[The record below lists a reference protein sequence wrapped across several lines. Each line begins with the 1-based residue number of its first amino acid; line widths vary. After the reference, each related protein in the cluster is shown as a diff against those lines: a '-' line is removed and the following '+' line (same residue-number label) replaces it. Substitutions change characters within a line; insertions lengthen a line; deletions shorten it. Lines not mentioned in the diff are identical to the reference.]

1 MIRTTLDQTWR
12 PLYAIASAAAL
23 LYVIM
28 ALIPLTL
35 VFSAAPVPSSGAAV
49 LEYIASHKT
58 VYLVQLIGF
67 AGLSVPALV
76 VFLALGIALK
86 DLNKSVAAV
95 GALIGIA
102 SEILALAPPASPQS
116 LHVGLVYLSSQYTAA
131 VSDLQRLPLS
141 SAAEAFIAQA
151 NGVSV
156 VGSLTALGI
165 LILSLAMLKG
175 LFSRTTAWL
184 GIATGALG
192 ICFEILRPMLGS
204 AYIIYGTLLFL
215 WFIAVGIGFYRLTR
229 RAIMTQSATGQNG

>member
-1 MIRTTLDQTWR
+1 MKRTTLDQTWR

-28 ALIPLTL
+28 AVIPLTL
-35 VFSAAPVPSSGAAV
+35 VFSAPPVPSSGAGV
-49 LEYIASHKT
+49 LEYIASYKT

-86 DLNKSVAAV
+86 DQNKSLAAI

-116 LHVGLVYLSSQYTAA
+116 LHVGLVYLSNQYAA
-131 VSDLQRLPLS
+131 AASDAQRLALS
-141 SAAEAFIAQA
+141 SAAEAFIAGA

-156 VGSLTALGI
+156 VGSLTALAI

-175 LFSRTTAWL
+175 LFSRITASL
-184 GIATGALG
+184 GVATGAVG
-192 ICFEILRPMLGS
+192 VCFEVLRPMLGS

-215 WFIAVGIGFYRLTR
+215 WFIAVGIRFYGLAR
-229 RAIMTQSATGQNG
+229 RAI